1 MEALGRAF
9 WADPEHA
16 VAIMDLAGT
25 VTAWSP
31 GAALLTGFGE
41 PDAIGRDL
49 SFLREDDA
57 APATAERLRSAALE
71 PLAGSAWH
79 VRPDG
84 TRWWAETTLFPLRG
98 GAGEGIVAF
107 AEIFRDAT
115 DARRGR
121 DLQDEADVRFAG
133 ALSAG
138 RVAVFRQDRDLRYTW
153 GFNPIPELHATMDSI
168 IGAADADFLPADVAV
183 QLTERKLEVLRTGER
198 ARFDVTASVDGWTL
212 FYDVAIEP
220 LVDADGTVVGVTGVS
235 VNVTEQRWA
244 SEQLRRSSRRLAE
257 AERLAAIGSWERDLD
272 RGTSYW
278 SPGIFALFGLDPQ
291 TARPSF
297 ETFLDVVHPDDRE
310 DVESVIRGAERTGG
324 AYEIEHRIVR
334 ASGRVRWLY
343 SRAEVLAAG
352 PDGPRRIAGT
362 ARDVTEAHRVGVAL
376 RDAAERISPTAR
388 QDPQELRSR
397 LSARQL
403 EVLAL
408 VADGLGNREIA
419 DRLFISESTVKWHV
433 RQILRA
439 LGVANRA
446 QAVARYLGAGQQGH
460 R

>member
-1 MEALGRAF
+1 
-9 WADPEHA
+9 
-16 VAIMDLAGT
+16 
-25 VTAWSP
+25 
-31 GAALLTGFGE
+31 
-41 PDAIGRDL
+41 
-49 SFLREDDA
+49 
-57 APATAERLRSAALE
+57 
-71 PLAGSAWH
+71 
-79 VRPDG
+79 
-84 TRWWAETTLFPLRG
+84 
-98 GAGEGIVAF
+98 
-107 AEIFRDAT
+107 
-115 DARRGR
+115 
-121 DLQDEADVRFAG
+121 
-133 ALSAG
+133 
-138 RVAVFRQDRDLRYTW
+138 
-153 GFNPIPELHATMDSI
+153 MDSI

-244 SEQLRRSSRRLAE
+244 SEQLRRGSRRLAE

-334 ASGRVRWLY
+334 GDGRVRWLY

-419 DRLFISESTVKWHV
+419 DSLFISESTVKWHV